1 MDHTKDA
8 ERVSELV
15 GWPTAGEL
23 KLMEGGLTG
32 KTFGLRRSSDKPIE
46 YVVRLLSATE
56 SKSFEHVTRALA
68 GSGGVTPSVVAAC
81 SDYLVT
87 EFISDG
93 KAATVSSFGGVTSTG
108 NSAIEAVG
116 HITGKLHAIP
126 LDAITIGGEE
136 SSPRDDLA
144 FWMDKAEK
152 AGAGLETSLGL
163 EVATRMR
170 SEVDRAR
177 ARAGGSAS
185 STARSPI
192 SSMLSS
198 LVAGHGDLHP
208 GNILLRPD
216 DTAVLVDLEHCG
228 ARTAGEDLAY
238 FFAVWGDLLWMAGFA
253 PSATQPYPYPSL
265 EARRTFAAAYINSR
279 GAGTGTAAGTVA
291 TAEETEELLFE
302 VERNFAR
309 TERLRLM
316 IVWALIAKG
325 DSKHMLAGAVSS
337 FLPHLQHSLE
347 LLSEVEAEASAGTE
361 AGAGATRADIVRRGL
376 IVMAAERANSAAT
389 AEE

>member
-1 MDHTKDA
+1 MGDA
-8 ERVSELV
+8 EIVSELV

-23 KLMEGGLTG
+23 MLMEGGLTG
-32 KTFGLRRSSDKPIE
+32 NTFGLRRSSDKPIE

-56 SKSFEHVTRALA
+56 SKSFEHVTRALS
-68 GSGGVTPSVVAAC
+68 GSGVTPSVVAAS

-93 KAATVSSFGGVTSTG
+93 KAATVSSFGGVASTG

-177 ARAGGSAS
+177 ALVGRSAS

-192 SSMLSS
+192 SSKLSS

-228 ARTAGEDLAY
+228 ARTAGADLAY

-279 GAGTGTAAGTVA
+279 GTGAGTVA

-347 LLSEVEAEASAGTE
+347 LLSEVEAEASAGIE

-376 IVMAAERANSAAT
+376 IVMAAERTNSAAT
-389 AEE
+389 TAAEV